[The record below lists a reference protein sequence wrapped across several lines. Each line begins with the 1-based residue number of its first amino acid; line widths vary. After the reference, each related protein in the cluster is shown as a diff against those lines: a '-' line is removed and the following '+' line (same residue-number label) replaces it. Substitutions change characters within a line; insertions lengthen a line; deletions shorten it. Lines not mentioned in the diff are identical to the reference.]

1 VKSLGRVL
9 AGIAVAALLAGAGAA
24 ALLLSSDHQG
34 MSGRVLAEVVGLTI
48 FWSFVATG
56 LYAWRRRP
64 GNRFGALM
72 TGVGF
77 AFVVTALT
85 ASDNRWVFI
94 VGGVFSS
101 LYVAVFAHM
110 LLAYPDGRVEPR
122 HRWIVRSAYVLS
134 ILGPIPMLMSAH
146 ALDGCTGCP
155 PSVLRW
161 TGIDGVYGV
170 IDVLTTAI
178 AVFVVGAVVVVLVR
192 RWRAASALLR
202 RSLAPVLWSGVTLM
216 VMLAG
221 SLTSQ
226 TVGAR
231 SLNDVFGLLGLIAL
245 ASVPWTFLIWLARGS
260 VSRAGA
266 VSRLLVRL
274 GDVPDR
280 GRLRDALAGALG
292 DPSLELAFWLDDERR
307 WVDRGGAPVTLPA
320 GDDPTRSW
328 TAVELEGRPVGAIV
342 YDIALCEEPGLVRS
356 VAAAAGLAVHN
367 ERLQAQLRARVEQ
380 LRASRARIVEAAS
393 LERRRLE
400 RNLHDGAQQRLVAL
414 SLTMRLAHNKVACD
428 PDQARELLEG
438 AGQELK
444 LAQEELRELA
454 RGIHPA
460 ILSDRGLEPALEALA
475 GRSPVP
481 VALET
486 VPKVRL
492 PEPIEAAAYFVVA
505 EALTNVA
512 KYAGASHAVVRVSQ
526 YDGSAYVEV
535 DDDGVGGAD
544 PARGSG
550 LRGLVDR
557 VGALDGKLAITSPPG
572 GGTRLRAEIPV

>member
-1 VKSLGRVL
+1 VRSLGRVL
-9 AGIAVAALLAGAGAA
+9 VGIAVVALVVGVVAGALLV
-24 ALLLSSDHQG
+24 SSDHF
-34 MSGRVLAEVVGLTI
+34 GRARVIGVAVGVTI
-48 FWSFVATG
+48 FWSFVGTG
-56 LYAWRRRP
+56 LYAWWRRP

-77 AFVVTALT
+77 AFALTALT

-94 VGGVFSS
+94 AGGVLGS

-122 HRWIVRSAYVLS
+122 HRWIVSSAYVLT
-134 ILGPIPMLMSAH
+134 ILGPIPMLMSSH
-146 ALDGCTGCP
+146 ALDGCESCP

-161 TGIDGVYGV
+161 TGIDGIYGV
-170 IDVLTTAI
+170 LDATTTAL
-178 AVFVVGAVVVVLVR
+178 AVFVVGALVVVLVR
-192 RWRAASALLR
+192 RWRAASAPLR
-202 RSLAPVLWSGVTLM
+202 RALAPVLWSGVALM
-216 VMLAG
+216 VLLAG

-245 ASVPWTFLIWLARGS
+245 ASVPWTFLVWLARGS

-266 VSRLLVRL
+266 VADLLVRL

-280 GRLRDALAGALG
+280 GRLREALASALG
-292 DPSLELAFWLDDERR
+292 DPSLELVFWLDDERR
-307 WVDRGGAPVTLPA
+307 WVDGAGAPTELPA
-320 GDDPTRSW
+320 DDDPRHSW

-380 LRASRARIVEAAS
+380 LRTSRARIVEAAS
-393 LERRRLE
+393 QERRRLE
-400 RNLHDGAQQRLVAL
+400 RDLHDGAQQRLVAL
-414 SLTMRLAHNKVACD
+414 SLTLRLAHSRVRTD
-428 PDQARELLEG
+428 PDQAQEMLAG
-438 AGQELK
+438 AGRELK

-481 VALET
+481 VALESL
-486 VPKVRL
+486 PQDRL
-492 PEPIEAAAYFVVA
+492 PESIEAAAYFVVA

-512 KYAGASHAVVRVSQ
+512 KYASASLATVRVSQ
-526 YDGSAYVEV
+526 YNGSALVEV
-535 DDDGVGGAD
+535 DDDGCGGAD

-550 LRGLVDR
+550 LRGLADR

>member
-1 VKSLGRVL
+1 VRSLGRILVGIAVVALVVGVL
-9 AGIAVAALLAGAGAA
+9 AGALLV
-24 ALLLSSDHQG
+24 SSDHFG
-34 MSGRVLAEVVGLTI
+34 SARVIGVAVGVTI
-48 FWSFVATG
+48 FWSFVGTG
-56 LYAWRRRP
+56 LYAWWRRP

-72 TGVGF
+72 TSVGF
-77 AFVVTALT
+77 AFALTALT

-94 VGGVFSS
+94 AGGVLGT

-122 HRWIVRSAYVLS
+122 HRWIVGAAYVLTVV
-134 ILGPIPMLMSAH
+134 GPVLMLMSSH
-146 ALDGCTGCP
+146 ALDGCESCP
-155 PSVLRW
+155 PSLLRW
-161 TGIDGVYGV
+161 TGIDGIYGV
-170 IDVLTTAI
+170 LDATTTAL
-178 AVFVVGAVVVVLVR
+178 AVFVVVALVVVLVR
-192 RWRAASALLR
+192 RWRAASAPLR
-202 RSLAPVLWSGVTLM
+202 RALAPVLWSGVALM
-216 VMLAG
+216 VLLAG

-245 ASVPWTFLIWLARGS
+245 ASVPWTFLVWLARGS

-266 VSRLLVRL
+266 VADLLVRL

-280 GRLRDALAGALG
+280 GRLREALAGALG
-292 DPSLELAFWLDDERR
+292 DPSLELVFWLDDEHR
-307 WVDRGGAPVTLPA
+307 WVDGAGAPTELPA
-320 GDDPTRSW
+320 DGDPRHSW

-367 ERLQAQLRARVEQ
+367 ERLQAQLRARVAQ
-380 LRASRARIVEAAS
+380 LRTSRARIVEAAS
-393 LERRRLE
+393 QERRRLE
-400 RNLHDGAQQRLVAL
+400 RDLHDGAQQRLVAL
-414 SLTMRLAHNKVACD
+414 SLTLRLVHSRVRTD
-428 PDQARELLEG
+428 PDQAQEMLAG
-438 AGQELK
+438 AGRELK

-481 VALET
+481 VALESL
-486 VPKVRL
+486 PLDRL
-492 PEPIEAAAYFVVA
+492 PESIEAAAYFVVA

-512 KYAGASHAVVRVSQ
+512 KYASASLATVRVSQ
-526 YDGSAYVEV
+526 YNGSALVEV
-535 DDDGVGGAD
+535 DDDGCGGAD

-550 LRGLVDR
+550 LRGLADR

>member
-1 VKSLGRVL
+1 MKPLGRAL
-9 AGIAVAALLAGAGAA
+9 AGIAVAALVAGVAA
-24 ALLLSSDHQG
+24 AGILASSDHFG
-34 MSGRVLAEVVGLTI
+34 SDRLLGIVVGLTI
-48 FWSFVATG
+48 FWSFVGTG
-56 LYAWRRRP
+56 LYAWWRRP
-64 GNRFGALM
+64 ANRFGALM

-94 VGGVFSS
+94 VGALLSS
-101 LYVAVFAHM
+101 VYVAVFAHM
-110 LLAYPDGRVEPR
+110 LLAYPEGRVEPR
-122 HRWIVRSAYVLS
+122 HRWIVISAYVLS
-134 ILGPIPMLMSAH
+134 VIGMIPVLVSEH
-146 ALDGCTGCP
+146 ALDGCESCP

-161 TGIDGVYGV
+161 SGIDGIYPA
-170 IDVLTTAI
+170 IDALTTVI
-178 AVFVVGAVVVVLVR
+178 AVFVVGALVVVLVR
-192 RWRAASALLR
+192 RWRAASAPLR
-202 RSLAPVLWSGVTLM
+202 RALAPVLWSGVTLM

-266 VSRLLVRL
+266 VSDLLVRL

-280 GRLRDALAGALG
+280 GRLRDALADALG
-292 DPSLELAFWLDDERR
+292 DHSLELVFWHDDEQR
-307 WVDRGGAPVTLPA
+307 WVDESGAPAELPA
-320 GDDPTRSW
+320 DDDPARSW
-328 TAVELEGRPVGAIV
+328 TAVELEGRPVGAII
-342 YDIALCEEPGLVRS
+342 YDIVLCDEPSLVRS

-367 ERLQAQLRARVEQ
+367 EQLQAQLRARVEQ
-380 LRASRARIVEAAS
+380 LRASRARIVEAAAQ
-393 LERRRLE
+393 ERRRLE

-414 SLTMRLAHNKVACD
+414 SLTVRLAHGRVRSD
-428 PDQARELLEG
+428 PDKAQELLAG
-438 AGQELK
+438 AAEELK

-481 VALET
+481 VELAS
-486 VPKVRL
+486 VPADRL

-512 KYAGASHAVVRVSQ
+512 KYASASHATVRVSRVN
-526 YDGSAYVEV
+526 GSAFVEV
-535 DDDGVGGAD
+535 DDDGCGGAD

-550 LRGLVDR
+550 LRGLADR
-557 VGALDGKLAITSPPG
+557 VGALDGRLAITSPPG